1 MVIAGAYYSAKEFY
15 QLVDILKRVRARQHA
30 DEDLEFL
37 CAAMERRLN
46 GEERLRDYM
55 REYQRRRKQ
64 QKQQE

>member
-1 MVIAGAYYSAKEFY
+1 
-15 QLVDILKRVRARQHA
+15 
-30 DEDLEFL
+30 
-37 CAAMERRLN
+37 MERRLN

>member
-30 DEDLEFL
+30 DAEFL